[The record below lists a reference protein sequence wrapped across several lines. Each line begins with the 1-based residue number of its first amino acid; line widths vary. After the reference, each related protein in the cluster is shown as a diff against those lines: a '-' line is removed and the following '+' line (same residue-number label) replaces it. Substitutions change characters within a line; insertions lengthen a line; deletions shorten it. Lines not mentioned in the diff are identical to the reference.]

1 MTGIHLLGALGV
13 RRAEARRVY
22 LFSPADPPVIAV
34 ARGLGSFRVALTLD
48 GAEVDLTA
56 EATAISERALVTLRA
71 PVDRR
76 GAGALVLR
84 AAARLERWA
93 VEYIDDPEALTALA
107 PARALRQAGRPD
119 DALATLDALDPTPLD
134 PRTRFWHTF
143 ERGRALR
150 AMGAY
155 DRASTTWERAVADA
169 WAAEVDTWASRAL
182 RAAAYLAYQTR
193 AFDRAS
199 ALLDR
204 AAAIDHALDD
214 FDGRLATLYYR
225 GLIATERGALRDARR
240 HFAAALGPARA
251 LCRPIAAHIESGLSL
266 LHLGLGEFEEARTIA
281 HQILDRL
288 DDASPDLHHQVGE
301 RLLAAWVLLQAGV
314 RLGGLDDDRIV
325 ALVDGCIEQGARA
338 GEPQLELTG
347 LFNRCWRA
355 WWQGDITRAR
365 ADLDRFAARQRTL
378 TAAPDVTE
386 AMYAREFDL
395 LSGRILLAEGE
406 LDAAALS
413 FEQLRDAV
421 GLENAGQ
428 PSPMAIGARL
438 GLARVALARGQRDA
452 ARAHLD
458 DGMDALARLTLD
470 ADRRG
475 AAAFLRERP
484 LLCDPTALVD
494 ARVDLACDE
503 RDPTAALRTADAPY
517 LLRQRALD
525 HRTVVAGLPDDARA
539 RWSALGDTLDAL
551 RCRYDTTRADWR
563 LPPGQREARL
573 VALATALRGAL
584 DDRLR
589 LIERRHHIE
598 RAAGEL
604 DHLRARLAADEALA
618 LLRRRS
624 DGRREGWWI
633 DARGAERAFVDDL
646 ARWLAPRVQ
655 RLGHLYLV
663 GDSRSGAW
671 GAPTLDIDGAP
682 LVARVGVSIL
692 RHAGGVLR
700 SPTAA
705 DGRALVVIDPLDD
718 LPAARRSG
726 PVLGEQLDA
735 TVIDSRAARREAV
748 LGALAG
754 ASLFHFAGHGEL
766 DGDGGVEL
774 RLADGASLRPEDI
787 LGRLD
792 RLPPRRVV
800 LNGCRTAA
808 GYADDAVSL
817 AGAFLAAGS
826 ASVLGTVEPVGVD
839 AATAFV
845 EQFYTS
851 GGAERPAEALRDAT
865 RQAMAAGDPIWRAY
879 RLMGLR

>member
-1 MTGIHLLGALGV
+1 MAEIRLLGALGV
-13 RRAEARRVY
+13 RRVGARHVY
-22 LFSPADPPVIAV
+22 LFSSADPPVLAV
-34 ARGLGSFRVALTLD
+34 ERGVGSFRITLTLD
-48 GAEVDLTA
+48 AVEVPLTVDTTVA
-56 EATAISERALVTLRA
+56 SDRALVTVRAPIEQRGAGDLTLRA
-71 PVDRR
+71 PARFDRWS
-76 GAGALVLR
+76 VM
-84 AAARLERWA
+84 
-93 VEYIDDPEALTALA
+93 YIDDPEALPALA
-107 PARALRQAGRPD
+107 PARALRLGGRPE
-119 DALATLDALDPTPLD
+119 DALAALDALDPATLE
-134 PRTRFWHTF
+134 PRVRFWRTF

-155 DRASTTWERAVADA
+155 DRASVTWESAVADA
-169 WAAEVDTWASRAL
+169 WAAEVDSWSSRAL

-214 FDGRLATLYYR
+214 FDGPLATHYYR

-240 HFAAALGPARA
+240 HYAAALGPARA
-251 LCRPIAAHIESGLSL
+251 HLRPLAGHIESGLSL
-266 LHLGLGEFEEARTIA
+266 LHLGLGEFEEARAIA

-288 DDASPDLHHQVGE
+288 DDAPPDLHHQVGE
-301 RLLAAWVLLQAGV
+301 RLLVAWVLLQVGI
-314 RLGGLDDDRIV
+314 RLGGLDDDRID
-325 ALVDGCIEQGARA
+325 ALVDGCIEQGALA

-347 LFNRCWRA
+347 LFNRCWKA
-355 WWQGDITRAR
+355 WWRGDIARAR
-365 ADLDRFAARQRTL
+365 ADLDRFAARQRAL
-378 TAAPDVTE
+378 TDAPGVSE

-395 LSGRILLAEGE
+395 LSGRILLAEG
-406 LDAAALS
+406 DPDGAALS

-421 GLENAGQ
+421 GLENAGE

-438 GLARVALARGQRDA
+438 GLARVALARGRRAA

-470 ADRRG
+470 VDRRG

-494 ARVDLACDE
+494 ARVDLACEE
-503 RDPTAALRTADAPY
+503 RDLSAAVRAADAPY

-525 HRTVVAGLPDDARA
+525 HRTVAAGLSGDARA
-539 RWSALGDTLDAL
+539 RWSALGDALDSL
-551 RCRYDTTRADWR
+551 RRRYDNTRADVW
-563 LPPGQREARL
+563 LPPAQREARL
-573 VALATALRGAL
+573 VALASALRGTL

-589 LIERRHHIE
+589 LLERRHHID
-598 RAAGEL
+598 RAAGDL
-604 DHLRARLAADEALA
+604 GRLRARLGGDEALV

-633 DARGAERAFVDDL
+633 DAASAERAFVDDL
-646 ARWLAPRVQ
+646 ARWLAPRAR
-655 RLGHLYLV
+655 RLRHLYLV
-663 GDSRSGAW
+663 GDTRSGAW
-671 GAPTLDIDGAP
+671 SAPTLEVDGAP
-682 LVARVGVSIL
+682 LAARVGVSIL
-692 RHAGGVLR
+692 RHAGGLLR
-700 SPTAA
+700 CPTAA
-705 DGRALVVIDPLDD
+705 DGCALVVTDPLDD

-726 PVLGEQLDA
+726 PVLGERLDA
-735 TVIDSRAARREAV
+735 AVIDSRAARREAV
-748 LGALAG
+748 LGALAD

-766 DGDGGVEL
+766 DSGGGVEL

-787 LGRLD
+787 LGCLD

-845 EQFYTS
+845 ERFYTS
-851 GGAERPAEALRDAT
+851 GGAERPAEALREAT
-865 RQAMAAGDPIWRAY
+865 RWAVTLGDPIWRAY